1 MFALVAAALASL
13 WFLPSVWARADVY
26 GAFLFLVA
34 PVLAGGLAGWLIG
47 APLFDP
53 PEGYGPGH
61 AVLTGAA
68 VASLALFLFAPLF
81 AMVFLAGPDNP
92 PAGLVRGASVALLA
106 LVVLGPVVLLVGAST
121 GLFLHRYGRT
131 SSRGG
136 PASPDAAAI
145 PGE

>member
-47 APLFDP
+47 APLCDP

-81 AMVFLAGPDNP
+81 AMVFLAGPE
-92 PAGLVRGASVALLA
+92 AGLVRGASVALLA
-106 LVVLGPVVLLVGAST
+106 VVVLGPVVLLVGAST

-131 SSRGG
+131 SSRGAAA
-136 PASPDAAAI
+136 PPDAPGV